1 MSMLKAGTDRAEYAA
16 QIRSWLESIMYGKEE
31 HKWAYVIQG
40 EGEQ

>member
-1 MSMLKAGTDRAEYAA
+1 MRKEGSERAEYAA
-16 QIRSWLESIMYGKEE
+16 LIKSWLESIMYGKEE